1 MAGYYKNQMSNNA
14 VWAYSQGEKP
24 MYKWTKTTILEEI
37 DNIFWHADEKTE
49 IDFKKMTLK
58 ELKENFLVWSSWH
71 HTGKNYNE
79 TDFYC
84 IEESAVLNFTVKEFD
99 KIISNRKKKT
109 YTRRTAAELEQIKA
123 EKEKDILLT
132 ERSKEIYRKLY
143 IIYIYKSDLKTFKGL
158 INRFL
163 NDKINIEKDFAE
175 SVEIARQKE
184 EHRIKCWQG
193 DVNDW
198 HNREG
203 IVDLYY
209 KDISTYVLKM
219 RGVEN
224 YQIDKKLLKQI
235 KNKIMN

>member
-1 MAGYYKNQMSNNA
+1 ML
-14 VWAYSQGEKP
+14 
-24 MYKWTKTTILEEI
+24 T
-37 DNIFWHADEKTE
+37 
-49 IDFKKMTLK
+49 
-58 ELKENFLVWSSWH
+58 
-71 HTGKNYNE
+71 
-79 TDFYC
+79 
-84 IEESAVLNFTVKEFD
+84 EES
-99 KIISNRKKKT
+99 KK
-109 YTRRTAAELEQIKA
+109 
-123 EKEKDILLT
+123 
-132 ERSKEIYRKLY
+132 IYRKLY

-235 KNKIMN
+235 KNKIVN

>member
-1 MAGYYKNQMSNNA
+1 MFLQCDKPKEKKFLIFIIGFNERVIVFMTFEKDLQAKKADALTAYKAAKADFLESVTSENIKGNF
-14 VWAYSQGEKP
+14 EK
-24 MYKWTKTTILEEI
+24 YKI
-37 DNIFWHADEKTE
+37 
-49 IDFKKMTLK
+49 
-58 ELKENFLVWSSWH
+58 
-71 HTGKNYNE
+71 
-79 TDFYC
+79 
-84 IEESAVLNFTVKEFD
+84 NFTVKKFD
-99 KIISNRKKKT
+99 EIISKRKKRT
-109 YTRRTAAELEQIKA
+109 YARRTAAELEQIKA

-193 DVNDW
+193 DANDW
-198 HNREG
+198 HNKEG

-209 KDISTYVLKM
+209 KDISVYVLKM
-219 RGVEN
+219 RGIKDCDMN
-224 YQIDKKLLKQI
+224 KKFLKQI
-235 KNKIMN
+235 KTKLAN